1 MFSKGDIV
9 IVKFPYTNL
18 KKFKLRP
25 ALILSNNKVN
35 KTGDYIL
42 MQITSKFKNDDLTF
56 QLDNEFYSENKT
68 LPLKSYL
75 KLHKV
80 FTINEDLI
88 QKKHT
93 ELTKSAVSNILFKFN
108 ELFS

>member
-18 KKFKLRP
+18 KKFKLKP
-25 ALILSNNKVN
+25 ALIVSNNKVN

-56 QLDNEFYSENKT
+56 QLDNEFYSGNKS

-88 QKKHT
+88 QKKNT
-93 ELTKSAVSNILFKFN
+93 ELTQSAITTILFKFN
-108 ELFS
+108 EFFS

>member
-1 MFSKGDIV
+1 MFKKGDIV

-18 KKFKLRP
+18 KKFKFRP
-25 ALILSNNKVN
+25 ALIISDNRVN
-35 KTGDYIL
+35 ETGDYIL
-42 MQITSKFKNDDLTF
+42 MQITSKFKNDELTF
-56 QLDNEFYSENKT
+56 ELDNGFYSENKS

-80 FTINEDLI
+80 FTINEELI

-93 ELTKSAVSNILFKFN
+93 ELAKFAISTILFKFN
-108 ELFS
+108 TLFR